1 MKLRS
6 VGICLKPGQ
15 PQAAGLVRGLG
26 KWLEERGLRVGFDED
41 AAEPAGETATP
52 RDALVREADLVIVL
66 GGDGTLLSVARHAG
80 ARAVPILGVNLGT
93 LGFMTEIAQDE
104 LFAALE
110 RVLGGQMRV
119 ESRMRLEVRAL
130 REGEAV
136 GSWLALNDAVVANA
150 TSARLVEITACVD
163 GDAITTYHAD
173 GLIVATPTG
182 STAYSLSAGGPLLLP
197 DIEAMVL
204 TPICPHS
211 LNHRPLVLPED
222 MQIEV
227 VVQTRGGEA
236 TVTMDGQEGMDLED
250 GDRVSMR
257 RSPHPVD
264 IIASPLRSRFQILQ
278 AKLRWGER

>member
-1 MKLRS
+1 VKLRS

-182 STAYSLSAGGPLLLP
+182 STAYSLSAGGPILDPRL
-197 DIEAMVL
+197 EAFVL
-204 TPICPHS
+204 TPISPHT
-211 LNHRPLVLPED
+211 LTQRPVVLPGD
-222 MQIEV
+222 LRIEIS
-227 VVQTRGGEA
+227 TRGRGGELRL
-236 TVTMDGQEGMDLED
+236 TVDGQTGVSLRDE
-250 GDRVSMR
+250 DRVEIV
-257 RSPHPVD
+257 RSEHPVSLVV
-264 IIASPLRSRFQILQ
+264 SPFRNHFAILRE
-278 AKLRWGER
+278 KLRWGAR